1 MKNKRIKIIGNLL
14 KHTGGIRIYLLL
26 NCFICLVYEVLP
38 IVNLFLISYMT
49 GALLSSMDINYTF
62 FVIMLLVSVFIH
74 SVFGYL
80 NMWTEHDIAYRLLY
94 KMRYE
99 IYQRLEKAIPSFS
112 NQMMSSEMASIAS
125 NDMNLIEWFYAHTIN
140 IFVVSIAICIAL
152 LVFFTFLH
160 PFFALNALVW
170 IVLYLCSPII
180 FNKKSKVQGK
190 AIRESY
196 GKVANLI
203 LDAVQGMREI
213 LSFNMW
219 EHYKDKINKGIA
231 DYEKSRKADAGRRA
245 FEFIYTIIIGTLMT
259 AFTLF
264 ISYHLYKTGSLGK
277 QWILVVITL
286 GSSIL
291 IILSKFIAIS
301 TQFASIFAA
310 SERVLMLL
318 NFPITIHDTG
328 TVEFNETI
336 DTIEFVNVSF
346 KYPNSKEFQIKN
358 MSFKIKAGKIIAL
371 SGESGSGKS
380 TIVNLLQR
388 YADPTEGQI
397 LINGKDMKS
406 FTLES
411 LRNAISVV
419 TQDTYL
425 FKGTVMENIK
435 MGQPEASDEDAKR
448 AAVTAQAHDFITE
461 LPNGYESEI
470 GERALKISEGQK
482 QRLSIARAILKNSS
496 LMIFDEAQSSLD
508 SENEINLNKA
518 VKNLSSDKFI
528 ISIAH
533 RISSIR
539 AADEVLFIDG
549 GKFIALDSF
558 ENLSKTCDLF
568 IEKVLGKDEDQAS

>member
-1 MKNKRIKIIGNLL
+1 MKNNRIKIISDLL
-14 KHTGGIRIYLLL
+14 KHTGGMRLYLLL
-26 NCFICLVYEVLP
+26 NCFICLIYELLP
-38 IVNLFLISYMT
+38 IVNIFLVSYMT
-49 GALLSSMDINYTF
+49 GALLSGLGINYGF
-62 FVIMLLVSVFIH
+62 FVTILLISVFIH

-94 KMRYE
+94 KMRYD
-99 IYQRLEKAIPSFS
+99 IYCRLEKAIPSFS

-140 IFVVSIAICIAL
+140 IFVVSIIIGIGL
-152 LVFFTFLH
+152 LGFFAFLH
-160 PFFALNALVW
+160 PVFALNALIW
-170 IVLYLCSPII
+170 IILYLCSPLI
-180 FNKKSKVQGK
+180 FNKKSKAQGK
-190 AIRESY
+190 VIRESY

-219 EHYKDKINKGIA
+219 ERYKRKINTGIT
-231 DYEKSRKADAGRRA
+231 DYEGSRKADAGRRA
-245 FEFIYTIIIGTLMT
+245 VEVIYTIFISTSMT
-259 AFTLF
+259 ASSLF
-264 ISYHLYKTGSLGK
+264 ISYHLYKADSIAK
-277 QWILVVITL
+277 QWLLVIITL
-286 GSSIL
+286 SGSIFV
-291 IILSKFIAIS
+291 ILSKFIAIS
-301 TQFASIFAA
+301 TQFASVFAA

-318 NFPITIHDTG
+318 NLPITVQDTG
-328 TVEFNETI
+328 TADFDETVN
-336 DTIEFVNVSF
+336 TIEFVNVSF
-346 KYPNSKEFQIKN
+346 KYPNSKDFQIKN
-358 MSFKIKAGKIIAL
+358 MSFKIKSGKIIAL

-388 YADPTEGQI
+388 YAEPCEGQI
-397 LINGKDMKS
+397 LVNGKDIRS

-411 LRNAISVV
+411 WRNAISVV

-435 MGQPEASDEDAKR
+435 MGQPEASDEEAQR
-448 AAVTAQAHDFITE
+448 AAVAAQAHDFITG
-461 LPNGYESEI
+461 LPKGYESEI

-508 SENEINLNKA
+508 SENEVNLNKA

-539 AADEVLFIDG
+539 AADEVLFIDN

-568 IEKVLGKDEDQAS
+568 IEKMLGKDEEQAS

>member
-1 MKNKRIKIIGNLL
+1 MKNNRIKIISDLL
-14 KHTGGIRIYLLL
+14 KHTGGMRLYLLL
-26 NCFICLVYEVLP
+26 NCFICLIYELLP
-38 IVNLFLISYMT
+38 IVNLFLVSYMT
-49 GALLSSMDINYTF
+49 GALLSNMDINYTF
-62 FVIMLLVSVFIH
+62 FVIMLLISVFIH

-94 KMRYE
+94 KMRYD
-99 IYQRLEKAIPSFS
+99 IYCRLEKAIPSFS

-140 IFVVSIAICIAL
+140 IFVVSIIIGIGML
-152 LVFFTFLH
+152 GFFAFLH
-160 PFFALNALVW
+160 PFFALNALIW
-170 IVLYLCSPII
+170 IILYLCSPLI
-180 FNKKSKVQGK
+180 FNKKSKAQGK
-190 AIRESY
+190 VIRESY

-219 EHYKDKINKGIA
+219 ELCKRKINAGIT
-231 DYEKSRKADAGRRA
+231 DYEDSRKADAGRRA
-245 FEFIYTIIIGTLMT
+245 AEFIYTLIIGTLMT

-264 ISYHLYKTGSLGK
+264 ISYHLYKTGNLGK
-277 QWILVVITL
+277 QWILAVITL
-286 GSSIL
+286 SSSIF
-291 IILSKFIAIS
+291 IILGKFIAIS
-301 TQFASIFAA
+301 AQFSSIFAA

-318 NFPITIHDTG
+318 NLPITVQDTG
-328 TVEFNETI
+328 TSDFDETVN
-336 DTIEFVNVSF
+336 TIEFVNVSF

-358 MSFKIKAGKIIAL
+358 MSFKIKSGKIIAL

-388 YADPTEGQI
+388 YAEPGEGQI
-397 LINGKDMKS
+397 LVNGKDIRS

-411 LRNAISVV
+411 WRNAISVV

-435 MGQPEASDEDAKR
+435 MGQPEASDEEAKR
-448 AAVTAQAHDFITE
+448 AAVAAQAHDFITE

-508 SENEINLNKA
+508 SENEVNLNKA

-539 AADEVLFIDG
+539 AADEVLLIDN

-568 IEKVLGKDEDQAS
+568 IEKVLGKDEEQAS